1 MFAGTF
7 SDMLDDVERDRGAI
21 ESLIAETY
29 AALSS
34 GHPGAERF
42 FAHPDIAIAG
52 SGEGELV
59 AGPDGAAVMAAAVTR
74 LGYRWS
80 ADDITVWIR
89 GDVAWAQIVGTVAVP
104 KEGAADV
111 VSYRT
116 TGVFERDERG
126 WGWRYWG
133 GAEPQESPR
142 V

>member
-1 MFAGTF
+1 MQ
-7 SDMLDDVERDRGAI
+7 DDTKDDRAAI
-21 ESLIAETY
+21 TSLIGETY

-34 GHPGAERF
+34 TGPGSERF

-59 AGPDGAAVMAAAVTR
+59 AGPEMAARMAVAVSR

-80 ADDITVWIR
+80 ADDITVWVR
-89 GDVAWAQIVGTVAVP
+89 GDVAWAQILGTVTVA
-104 KEGAADV
+104 KDGGTEV

-116 TGVFERDERG
+116 TGVFERDDGG

-133 GAEPQESPR
+133 GAEPQKSPK

>member
-1 MFAGTF
+1 MR
-7 SDMLDDVERDRGAI
+7 DDIERDRDAV

-34 GHPGAERF
+34 GRPGAERF

-59 AGPDGAAVMAAAVTR
+59 AGPEMAARMAAAVTW

-89 GDVAWAQIVGTVAVP
+89 GDVAWAQIVGTVTIST
-104 KEGAADV
+104 EGVADV

-116 TGVFERDERG
+116 TGVFERDDRG

-133 GAEPQESPR
+133 GAEPQASPR